1 MLKSS
6 NLIIMENW
14 RWNGPKLSNAKPL
27 PKWDFCVWKNI
38 ISLYFFTYLNLLEI
52 ILDSNSSHNWDTF
65 SIFISVVQG

>member
-14 RWNGPKLSNAKPL
+14 RWNAPKLSNAKAL

-38 ISLYFFTYLNLLEI
+38 ICLYFFTYLNLLEI
-52 ILDSNSSHNWDTF
+52 ILDSKF
-65 SIFISVVQG
+65 S